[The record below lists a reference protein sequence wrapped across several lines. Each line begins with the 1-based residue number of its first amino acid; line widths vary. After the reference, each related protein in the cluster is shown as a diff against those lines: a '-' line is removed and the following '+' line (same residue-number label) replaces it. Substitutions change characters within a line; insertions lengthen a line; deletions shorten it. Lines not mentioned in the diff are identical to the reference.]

1 MPTPRPNENEGQF
14 MARCVPQVIR
24 EGYQSNQAV
33 AICRSYYNQ
42 RRTNE
47 RNYSGHTIDIK
58 TIEKNVQTRI
68 TSDR

>member
-1 MPTPRPNENEGQF
+1 MPTPRPDESESAF

-24 EGYQSNQAV
+24 EGYQSDQAV

-58 TIEKNVQTRI
+58 KIKTCIQTTI
-68 TSDR
+68 TSDH